1 MRIVSIASRTFLFSS
16 CVYLDKYYNF
26 IRKSFLGSEAKDL
39 ENYYSKFY
47 VLLGVAVKVS
57 LGVLGPLPD
66 LFCHLRYPRG
76 KATWGRSLICPTV
89 RKTIS
94 ISRHIKG
101 KETSKLVNL
110 YGSTLQR
117 RFLIS

>member
-1 MRIVSIASRTFLFSS
+1 MSIASRTFLFSS

-47 VLLGVAVKVS
+47 VLLRVAVKVS

-66 LFCHLRYPRG
+66 LFCHLLYATG
-76 KATWGRSLICPTV
+76 EATWGIIVPDKYL
-89 RKTIS
+89 
-94 ISRHIKG
+94 
-101 KETSKLVNL
+101 
-110 YGSTLQR
+110 
-117 RFLIS
+117 